1 MDEFYNILRIAW
13 VIPEGGLDDDAML
26 AIEDGAVDD
35 VRDVGL
41 LDVADFPVPEEGID
55 GEAWHQEGEEEAELG
70 DDPHVEPPLNKDP
83 YEVKAESL
91 LKLRPPNLDEQ
102 EDAQIE
108 RASSAESLQTPPRK
122 DAPALVRR
130 PHVVTPKKLFQE
142 LEPAG
147 HSDLNDLASAR
158 ELMRQQLRQTQSSF
172 RSISGI
178 LVWLIRADSQIPLTG
193 QSWPEG
199 KPWPKTRSSHRNRPY
214 AI

>member
-1 MDEFYNILRIAW
+1 
-13 VIPEGGLDDDAML
+13 ML

-55 GEAWHQEGEEEAELG
+55 GEAWHQEGEEEAELV
-70 DDPHVEPPLNKDP
+70 DDPHVEPPLSKDP
-83 YEVKAESL
+83 YELKAESL
-91 LKLRPPNLDEQ
+91 LKLRPPKLDEQ

-158 ELMRQQLRQTQSSF
+158 ELMRQQLRQTQSSL

-178 LVWLIRADSQIPLTG
+178 FGMVDKSRFSDSPDRAELARRQSLGRKQDRAAETG
-193 QSWPEG
+193 HMPFDRFGTSFC
-199 KPWPKTRSSHRNRPY
+199 
-214 AI
+214 